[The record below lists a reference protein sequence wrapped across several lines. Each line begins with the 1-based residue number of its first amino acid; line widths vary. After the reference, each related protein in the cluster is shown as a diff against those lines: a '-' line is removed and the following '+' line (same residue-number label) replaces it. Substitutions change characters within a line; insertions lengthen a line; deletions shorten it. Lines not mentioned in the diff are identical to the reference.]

1 MIYLNNILL
10 LITILE
16 YVDKM
21 SNFDERKRMK
31 NLRKKLKI

>member
-10 LITILE
+10 LIIILE

>member
-10 LITILE
+10 LIIILE

-31 NLRKKLKI
+31 KLRKKLKI